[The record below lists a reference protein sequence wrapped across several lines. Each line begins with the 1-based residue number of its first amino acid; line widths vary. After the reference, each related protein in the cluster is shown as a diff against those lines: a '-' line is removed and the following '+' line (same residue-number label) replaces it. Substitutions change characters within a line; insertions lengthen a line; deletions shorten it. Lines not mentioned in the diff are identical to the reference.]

1 MKKTKG
7 QIEDSL
13 AKAFIQFYVKKLG
26 AGPKEVR
33 VYIVEDMIIV
43 RLWGRLHP
51 LEDVLLQEKKGIEL
65 VKNIRKT
72 FQEATFKELNA
83 IIKEIVGCEI
93 TSFHSDSSTRTGE
106 RFEIFVS
113 DQNIAS
119 RFNINT

>member
-1 MKKTKG
+1 MEKTKG
-7 QIEDSL
+7 QVEDAL

-26 AGPKEVR
+26 TGPKEAR
-33 VYIVEDMIIV
+33 VYIVDDMIIV

-51 LEDVLLQEKKGIEL
+51 LEDVLLLEKKGIEL

-83 IIKEIVGCEI
+83 IIKKIVGCEI

-113 DQNIAS
+113 DQNIS
-119 RFNINT
+119 NRFNINT